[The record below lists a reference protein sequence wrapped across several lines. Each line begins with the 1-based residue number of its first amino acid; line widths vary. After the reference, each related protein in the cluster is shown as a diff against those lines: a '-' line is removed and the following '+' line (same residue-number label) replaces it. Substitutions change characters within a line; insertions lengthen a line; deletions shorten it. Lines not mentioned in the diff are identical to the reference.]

1 MGGQIVGRLNDKVC
15 IVTGGNSGIGMK
27 TAEVFAKEGARLV
40 LTDVSE
46 SNKDKV
52 LKRIHDAG
60 TQAIFI
66 RGDIT
71 NAEDNQK
78 LMQAAV
84 DTFGKIDVL
93 VNCAGVLEHGLKP
106 IEEFTDSDYDF
117 VSKINIKGTMSI
129 TREACKIMAGQKR
142 GNIISVASISG
153 KLGSGGAV
161 YTATKGAVIALT
173 RHIALRFA
181 GLGIRANCVC
191 PGTVWTPM
199 TKEQLK
205 EERSPAA
212 DEFYNIV
219 NKHSDLDVGICKDID
234 IANILLFLASDE
246 SRVITGQAID
256 CDCGCYL

>member
-1 MGGQIVGRLNDKVC
+1 MGRLNDKVC

-27 TAEVFAKEGARLV
+27 TAEVFAKEGAKLI

-46 SNKDKV
+46 SNREKV

-60 TQAIFI
+60 TQAIFL

-84 DTFGKIDVL
+84 DAFGKIDVL

-129 TREACKIMAGQKR
+129 TREACKVMAAQKR
-142 GNIISVASISG
+142 GNIISVASISA
-153 KLGSGGAV
+153 KLGISGAV
-161 YTATKGAVIALT
+161 YCASKGAVVSLT
-173 RHIALRFA
+173 RHIAMRYA
-181 GLGIRANCVC
+181 GKGIRANCIC

-199 TKEQLK
+199 TRVQLK
-205 EERSPAA
+205 DERSPAA
-212 DEFYNIV
+212 EEFYNTV
-219 NKHSDLDVGICKDID
+219 EKHSDLSVGICKDVD

>member
-1 MGGQIVGRLNDKVC
+1 MGRLDGKVC

-27 TAEVFAKEGARLV
+27 TAEVFGGEGAKLV
-40 LTDVSE
+40 LTDVSD

-52 LKRIHDAG
+52 LAKIRKLG
-60 TQAIFI
+60 GEAIFV

-71 NAEDNQK
+71 SEEDNEE
-78 LMQAAV
+78 LMRKAV
-84 DTFGKIDVL
+84 ETFGRIDVL
-93 VNCAGVLEHGLKP
+93 VNCAGVLEKGLKP
-106 IEEFTDSDYDF
+106 IEEFTDRDYDF
-117 VSKINIKGTMSI
+117 VTNINVKGTMSI
-129 TREACKIMAGQKR
+129 TREACKIMAAQKR

-181 GLGIRANCVC
+181 GQGIRANCVC

-199 TKEQLK
+199 AKGQLK

>member
-1 MGGQIVGRLNDKVC
+1 MGGLIVGRLNDKVC

-27 TAEVFAKEGARLV
+27 TAEIFAGEGARLV
-40 LTDVSE
+40 VTDVSE

-52 LKRIHDAG
+52 LKRIHDACA
-60 TQAIFI
+60 QAIFI

-78 LMQAAV
+78 LMQATV
-84 DTFGKIDVL
+84 DAFGKVDVL

-129 TREACKIMAGQKR
+129 TREACKVMAAQKR

-153 KLGSGGAV
+153 KLGCGGAV
-161 YTATKGAVIALT
+161 YTATKGAVMALT

-181 GLGIRANCVC
+181 GQGIRANCVC

-199 TKEQLK
+199 TRGQLK

-212 DEFYNIV
+212 DEFYDIV
-219 NKHSDLDVGICKDID
+219 SKHSDLDVGICKDID

>member
-1 MGGQIVGRLNDKVC
+1 M
-15 IVTGGNSGIGMK
+15 
-27 TAEVFAKEGARLV
+27 
-40 LTDVSE
+40 
-46 SNKDKV
+46 
-52 LKRIHDAG
+52 
-60 TQAIFI
+60 
-66 RGDIT
+66 
-71 NAEDNQK
+71 
-78 LMQAAV
+78 
-84 DTFGKIDVL
+84 L

-153 KLGSGGAV
+153 KLGGGGAV

-181 GLGIRANCVC
+181 GQGIRANCVC

-199 TKEQLK
+199 TKGQLK

>member
-1 MGGQIVGRLNDKVC
+1 MGRLNDKVC

-60 TQAIFI
+60 AQAIFL

-71 NAEDNQK
+71 NAEDTQK

-84 DTFGKIDVL
+84 DAFGKIDVL

-129 TREACKIMAGQKR
+129 TREACKIMAAQKR

>member
-1 MGGQIVGRLNDKVC
+1 MGGLIVGRLKDKVC

-27 TAEVFAKEGARLV
+27 TAEVFAGEGAKLV

-46 SNKDKV
+46 SSKEKV
-52 LKRIHDAG
+52 LKRVRDAG
-60 TQAIFI
+60 AQAIFI

-71 NAEDNQK
+71 SVGDNQK
-78 LMQAAV
+78 LMQAAL

-117 VSKINIKGTMSI
+117 VSEINIKGTMSV
-129 TREACKIMAGQKR
+129 TREACKVMAAQKR
-142 GNIISVASISG
+142 GSIISVASISA
-153 KLGSGGAV
+153 KLGCGGAV
-161 YTATKGAVIALT
+161 YSATKGAVVALT

-181 GLGIRANCVC
+181 GQGIRANCVC

-199 TKEQLK
+199 TKGQLR

-212 DEFYNIV
+212 DEFYDIINR
-219 NKHSDLDVGICKDID
+219 HSDLEVGICKDID

-246 SRVITGQAID
+246 SRAITGQAID

>member
-1 MGGQIVGRLNDKVC
+1 MGGMIVGRLKDKVC
-15 IVTGGNSGIGMK
+15 IITGGNSGIGMK
-27 TAEVFAKEGARLV
+27 TAQVFAGEGAKLV

-46 SNKDKV
+46 SNKEKL
-52 LKRIHDAG
+52 LKQIHEAG
-60 TQAIFI
+60 TEAIFV

-84 DTFGKIDVL
+84 EAFGKIDVL
-93 VNCAGVLEHGLKP
+93 VNCAGVLEKGLKP

-129 TREACKIMAGQKR
+129 TREACKVMAAQKH

-153 KLGSGGAV
+153 KLGCGGAV
-161 YTATKGAVIALT
+161 YTATKGAVVALT

-181 GLGIRANCVC
+181 GRGIRANCVC

-199 TKEQLK
+199 TKNQLK
-205 EERSPAA
+205 DERSPAA
-212 DEFYNIV
+212 DEFYDIV

>member
-1 MGGQIVGRLNDKVC
+1 MGGHIVGRLNDKVC

-46 SNKDKV
+46 SNRDKV

-60 TQAIFI
+60 TQAIFL

-199 TKEQLK
+199 TKNQLK

>member
-1 MGGQIVGRLNDKVC
+1 MIVGRLKGKVC

-27 TAEVFAKEGARLV
+27 TAEVFAGEGAKLV

-52 LKRIHDAG
+52 LKQIHEAG
-60 TQAIFI
+60 TEAIFV

-71 NAEDNQK
+71 SAEDNQK
-78 LMQAAV
+78 LMQAAL
-84 DTFGKIDVL
+84 DAFGKIDVL
-93 VNCAGVLEHGLKP
+93 VNCAGVLEKGLKP

-129 TREACKIMAGQKR
+129 TREACKVMAAQKR
-142 GNIISVASISG
+142 GNIISVASISA
-153 KLGSGGAV
+153 KLGCGGAV
-161 YTATKGAVIALT
+161 YSATKGAVLALT
-173 RHIALRFA
+173 KHIALRFA
-181 GLGIRANCVC
+181 GQGIRANCVC

-199 TKEQLK
+199 TKNQLK

-212 DEFYNIV
+212 DEFYSIV

>member
-1 MGGQIVGRLNDKVC
+1 MGRLKDKVC

-27 TAEVFAKEGARLV
+27 TAQVFAGEGAKLV
-40 LTDVSE
+40 LTDVSD

-52 LKRIHDAG
+52 LKQIHDAG
-60 TQAIFI
+60 TEAIFV

-84 DTFGKIDVL
+84 EAFGKIDVL
-93 VNCAGVLEHGLKP
+93 VNCAGVLEKGLKP

-129 TREACKIMAGQKR
+129 TREACKIMAAQKH

-153 KLGSGGAV
+153 KLGCGGAV
-161 YTATKGAVIALT
+161 YTATKGAVVALT

-181 GLGIRANCVC
+181 GQGIRANCVC

-199 TKEQLK
+199 TKNQLK

-212 DEFYNIV
+212 DEFYDIV

-234 IANILLFLASDE
+234 IANILLFLASEE

>member
-1 MGGQIVGRLNDKVC
+1 MGRLNDKVC
-15 IVTGGNSGIGMK
+15 IVTGSNSGIGMK
-27 TAEVFAKEGARLV
+27 TAEVFAAEGARLV
-40 LTDVSE
+40 LTDVGE
-46 SNKDKV
+46 SNREKL
-52 LKRIHDAG
+52 LKRVRALG
-60 TQAIFI
+60 SEAIFI
-66 RGDIT
+66 QGDIT
-71 NAEDNQK
+71 NADDNLK
-78 LMQAAV
+78 LMHAAV

-129 TREACKIMAGQKR
+129 TREACRVMAAQKQ
-142 GNIISVASISG
+142 GNIISVASITA
-153 KLGSGGAV
+153 KLGCGGAV
-161 YTATKGAVIALT
+161 YTASKGAVVALT

-181 GLGIRANCVC
+181 GQGIRANCVC

-199 TKEQLK
+199 TKGQLK

-212 DEFYNIV
+212 DEFYDIISR
-219 NKHSDLDVGICKDID
+219 HSDLDVGICKDID

-246 SRVITGQAID
+246 SRVITGQSID